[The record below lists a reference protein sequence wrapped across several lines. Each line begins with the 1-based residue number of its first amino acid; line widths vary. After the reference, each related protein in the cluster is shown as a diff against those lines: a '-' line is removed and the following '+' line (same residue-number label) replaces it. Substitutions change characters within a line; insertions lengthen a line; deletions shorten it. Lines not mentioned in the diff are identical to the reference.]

1 MFRFDNYLTLSPDFI
16 PAVQNIW
23 QHAIVGTAM
32 FSITRKLKALK
43 SIFREQWRKKWD
55 LSQNVELAKGF
66 LEKAQMLVSAS
77 RQDELYLSLEHWC
90 KVVLAKAAK
99 LEQIMLQQRA
109 KIQWMKRGED
119 VKNAIFDIA
128 KDKAPG
134 PNRYFSGFYK
144 AAWPVVG
151 EEVSKAVLDF
161 FMTGRIL
168 KQINSTILALIPKA
182 AFVPGWSIRDNILL
196 AEELF
201 SEYKQARRPPRCALK
216 VDIRKAYDTLFG
228 FPDMFNKWVEECVT
242 TPSFLVGMNGKPH
255 GFFLG
260 ARGLRQGDPLSPYL
274 FVLVME
280 VLHMGFLQLI
290 EQDMNFTF
298 YWKCEASKVFQLGF
312 ADDQLLFCRANTES
326 IRALKDGLDRFALW
340 FALRLNAEKSHL
352 IISKSAQNVKEQLL
366 VVLGF
371 LEGHLPMRYLGL
383 PLISSRLSI
392 SDCQPLLTK
401 IDACFNGWEGLTLS
415 YACRL

>member
-1 MFRFDNYLTLSPDFI
+1 MDLRYLRPWARHNLMEKEVAFF
-16 PAVQNIW
+16 
-23 QHAIVGTAM
+23 TAP
-32 FSITRKLKALK
+32 FS
-43 SIFREQWRKKWD
+43 
-55 LSQNVELAKGF
+55 
-66 LEKAQMLVSAS
+66 
-77 RQDELYLSLEHWC
+77 
-90 KVVLAKAAK
+90 
-99 LEQIMLQQRA
+99 
-109 KIQWMKRGED
+109 GED

-168 KQINSTILALIPKA
+168 KQINSTILALIPK
-182 AFVPGWSIRDNILL
+182 
-196 AEELF
+196 
-201 SEYKQARRPPRCALK
+201 
-216 VDIRKAYDTLFG
+216 LFG